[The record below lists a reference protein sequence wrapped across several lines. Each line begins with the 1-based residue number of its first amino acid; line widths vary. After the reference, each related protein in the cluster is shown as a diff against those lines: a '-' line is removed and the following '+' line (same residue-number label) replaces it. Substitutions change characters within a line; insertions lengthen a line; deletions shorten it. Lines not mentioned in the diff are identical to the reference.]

1 MTIDSLLS
9 YKYTAIIIE
18 PRKHHALEF
27 VLNNALYCL
36 SSEWKIILFHG
47 NDNVEYVNKIAER
60 LNTERLCLIQ
70 LNISN
75 LDLFSYSGLLVTKSE
90 IYDSIFTEHFLVF
103 QTDSMF
109 FKRNAEK
116 IYDFLEYD
124 YVGSPWL
131 ITNYTPTIN
140 CGFIGNG
147 GCSLRRKS
155 KMIEIIE
162 TIPWDNQYEDLYFS
176 TNYPNIHV
184 SNPEYTKATN
194 FCVDEVFSET
204 PFACHKPWVHNYYNV
219 FKTIYPECE
228 ILRKLNSI

>member
-109 FKRNAEK
+109 F
-116 IYDFLEYD
+116 
-124 YVGSPWL
+124 
-131 ITNYTPTIN
+131 
-140 CGFIGNG
+140 
-147 GCSLRRKS
+147 
-155 KMIEIIE
+155 
-162 TIPWDNQYEDLYFS
+162 
-176 TNYPNIHV
+176 
-184 SNPEYTKATN
+184 
-194 FCVDEVFSET
+194 
-204 PFACHKPWVHNYYNV
+204 
-219 FKTIYPECE
+219 
-228 ILRKLNSI
+228 